1 MQALAGTTLPAA
13 CEWWRSEQA
22 VQRFVCDLIAA
33 ELAALR
39 PSGDFTPPSMWSPS
53 LHLTRK
59 LGVDSLELLGIA
71 SALAEAVHLH
81 ESGIED
87 YLLVRPTIA
96 EWVGI
101 VQAGLGRYSAT
112 LSFRTSGSTGKAKRC
127 QHPLSGLWQEV
138 EELAP
143 LFGGSR
149 RILAAVPA
157 HHIYGF
163 LFTVLLPRALGLAEV
178 PIVDLRAS
186 SPARLMQELREGDL
200 VVAHPQYWQLL
211 VRAGSSQ
218 AMMPAGAVGV
228 SSTAPCP
235 DAVADALLQMGI
247 AKLVQIYGSSETAGV
262 GWREHAADP
271 YRLLSYWRRD
281 GGAPNELLREL
292 ADGQPARH
300 ACQDSLAWV
309 DERRFRPTG
318 RIDAAVQVG
327 GANVFPSKVR
337 DALLRH
343 PAVRD
348 AAVRLMRPDEGSR
361 LKAFIVPHAADPDPD
376 LQTLDAL
383 HASLEAWV
391 HAELMPAERPRAF
404 SFGPQL
410 PKSANG
416 KNTDW
421 IIAPRDEEI

>member
-1 MQALAGTTLPAA
+1 MQALAETTLPAA
-13 CEWWRSEQA
+13 CEWWGSEQV
-22 VQRFVCDLIAA
+22 VQRFVCDLVAA

-39 PSGDFTPPSMWSPS
+39 PSGDFMPLVRWSPS
-53 LHLTRK
+53 LHLTRE

-87 YLLVRPTIA
+87 YLLARPTIA
-96 EWVGI
+96 EWVCI
-101 VQAGLGRYSAT
+101 VQAGLRRFSAT
-112 LSFRTSGSTGKAKRC
+112 LSFRTSGSTGEAKRC
-127 QHPLSGLWQEV
+127 VHALSGLWQEV

-143 LFGGSR
+143 LFSGTR
-149 RILAAVPA
+149 RILAAVPG

-163 LFTVLLPRALGLAEV
+163 LFTVLLPQALGLAEV
-178 PIVDLRAS
+178 PVVDLRAS
-186 SPARLMQELREGDL
+186 SPARLLQELREGDL

-211 VRAGSSQ
+211 ARVGSSI
-218 AMMPAGAVGV
+218 PAGVVGI

-235 DAVADALLQMGI
+235 DAVADALLQMGMV
-247 AKLVQIYGSSETAGV
+247 KLVQIYGSSETAGV

-292 ADGQPARH
+292 ADGQLARH
-300 ACQDSLAWV
+300 ACQDNLDWV
-309 DERRFRPTG
+309 DERSFRPTG

-327 GANVFPSKVR
+327 GVNVFPSKVR
-337 DALLRH
+337 DVLLRH
-343 PAVRD
+343 PWVRD

-361 LKAFIVPHAADPDPD
+361 LKAFIVPHAADPDPRA
-376 LQTLDAL
+376 LDAL
-383 HASLEAWV
+383 HASLDAWA

-404 SFGPQL
+404 SFGSQL
-410 PKSANG
+410 PKSASG

-421 IIAPRDEEI
+421 IIARRDEEI